1 MTAQLLDGTGAA
13 SALRASVAR
22 DSAAVADATGYPPC
36 LATVIAPGD
45 PSSAAYARAIS
56 RACARVGMES
66 RLKELPEG
74 GTDADLVACL
84 QTLNADD
91 RVHGVIVQMPLPSA
105 YDPTLVGATLAP
117 EKDVDGVTPVSAGL
131 LALGRPRFV
140 PATPLGGIELL
151 RHHGIGLRGMRAT
164 VIGRSAVIGRP
175 LALLLI
181 AEGAT
186 VTVCHTATHDL
197 GEACRNAE
205 ILFTAAGRRGLVDA
219 TMVTPGVVV
228 VDFGT
233 TVDPEGR
240 LHGDVHFPSVSQVA
254 SWISP
259 VPGGTLPMTTVALLR
274 NTVDAARAVALR
286 RAPQGN

>member
-1 MTAQLLDGTGAA
+1 MIARLLDG
-13 SALRASVAR
+13 SVA
-22 DSAAVADATGYPPC
+22 AAEMRATVALDATSVSADLGYPPC

-45 PSSAAYARAIS
+45 PSSGAYARAIARS
-56 RACARVGMES
+56 CRRVGIEA
-66 RLKELPEG
+66 RLEELPEG
-74 GTDADLVACL
+74 GTDVDLVACL
-84 QTLNADD
+84 LKLNADE
-91 RVHGVIVQMPLPSA
+91 RVHGVIVQMPLPPP
-105 YDPTLVGATLAP
+105 YDPAVVGATLAP
-117 EKDVDGVTPVSAGL
+117 SKDVDGVTPVSAGL
-131 LALGRPRFV
+131 LALGRPKFV
-140 PATPLGGIELL
+140 PATPLGGMELL

-197 GEACRNAE
+197 GDACRNAE
-205 ILFTAAGRRGLVDA
+205 ILFAAAGRRGLVDA
-219 TMVTPGVVV
+219 TMVTAGVVV

-233 TVDPEGR
+233 TVDVEGR

-259 VPGGTLPMTTVALLR
+259 VPGGTLPMTTIALLR
-274 NTVDAARAVALR
+274 NTVDAARAVAKPLG
-286 RAPQGN
+286 AVVG